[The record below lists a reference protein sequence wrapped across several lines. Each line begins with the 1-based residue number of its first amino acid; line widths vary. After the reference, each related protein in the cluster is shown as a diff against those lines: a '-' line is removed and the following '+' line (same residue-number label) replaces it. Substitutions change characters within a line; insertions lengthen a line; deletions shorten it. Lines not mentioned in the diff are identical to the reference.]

1 MNSASA
7 SPKSALSWSRLT
19 LALNSLFQRFNVH
32 LVPNGLMNDFG
43 EFFILEAIIKTL
55 KFIIYGNFA
64 ARFVSAAFIV
74 AELRHAKGIIICIIV
89 GLDGAPSFVCQ
100 RSTVMTLLINDS
112 TFNILEMCNL
122 CDERWQFIIAFR
134 DADTCLGPPKVELF
148 ARDGVNLHLV
158 GVLQFGSL
166 RVIISDKV
174 SFVSSN
180 FVLLPRHR
188 TTKTVD
194 RLSSQFSSNHRL
206 PRDCAPQ

>member
-1 MNSASA
+1 
-7 SPKSALSWSRLT
+7 
-19 LALNSLFQRFNVH
+19 
-32 LVPNGLMNDFG
+32 MNDFG
-43 EFFILEAIIKTL
+43 EFFKLEAIIKTL

-89 GLDGAPSFVCQ
+89 GLDVAPSFVCQ

-112 TFNILEMCNL
+112 SFNILEMCNL

-134 DADTCLGPPKVELF
+134 DADTCFGPSKVELF

-188 TTKTVD
+188 TTKTVN